1 MSKTTWT
8 HKVRKESRGIDGH
21 MHQMPT
27 AITGTL
33 AECEAYADAFAA
45 EQREAGVGRM
55 ATTRIV
61 VMTRGGTRVRSF
73 AV

>member
-1 MSKTTWT
+1 MSKTNWT
-8 HKVRKESRGIDGH
+8 HKVRKESRGIDGQ

-33 AECEAYADAFAA
+33 AECEEYAERFAS
-45 EQREAGVGRM
+45 EQREAGVGGM

-61 VMTRGGTRVRSF
+61 VMTRGGKRAKSF